1 MRNIIT
7 IIVCLTALSL
17 SSFAQN
23 SRDYIRKGNR
33 LMRDS
38 AYAKAQVQYQKAVE
52 ADNADSRAHY
62 NLGNA
67 MSLQSK
73 AEDAMKEYQTA
84 VKLEKNKNR
93 LAQMYH
99 NMGVIMQSAKQPDKA
114 LEFYKQ
120 SLRNNPHSEQTR
132 YNYALCLHQL
142 KKGGQDNQDQQQ
154 DENGQDEKKKQEQ
167 QQQKDKQDKKND
179 KKDQQK
185 QQPDPQQMSKENA
198 EQMLKA
204 ANLNVQFSGSSEGKV
219 VAQSVTAGGT
229 AAYGTVITLTT
240 DSGEDTA
247 AAEPVQDD
255 GTIDPANEAG

>member
-7 IIVCLTALSL
+7 IIFCLTALSL

-154 DENGQDEKKKQEQ
+154 DENGLTLAEVPAADSILIEE
-167 QQQKDKQDKKND
+167 
-179 KKDQQK
+179 
-185 QQPDPQQMSKENA
+185 ENCDIVMA
-198 EQMLKA
+198 LGMPGREEEA
-204 ANLNVQFSGSSEGKV
+204 R
-219 VAQSVTAGGT
+219 
-229 AAYGTVITLTT
+229 
-240 DSGEDTA
+240 A
-247 AAEPVQDD
+247 AATKRQAGQEERQER
-255 GTIDPANEAG
+255 PAEATARSSTDEQGEC